1 MQFCVW
7 WNEERAIQI
16 YLRQTEVKVLTSACS
31 LNHLQ
36 WLQHVTAPLNCPAW
50 QNRTPNV
57 RQNWVKQSS
66 LPQWTKHT
74 SRPGTR
80 NLTVVSFRNSH
91 GPGAS
96 AAPLTYN
103 HSCHRISNAIPFRVF
118 LTFLSVKQNLDFFP
132 PSIHRNLF
140 CRGSIRAVFAEHNC
154 INHWRIHCVCHF
166 GICHLYLETECRR
179 LACFSI
185 LINT

>member
-132 PSIHRNLF
+132 LLFTETCSVEEVSERCLQSTTASIIEEFTAFVTLAFATYIWKPSAE
-140 CRGSIRAVFAEHNC
+140 GSPAFP
-154 INHWRIHCVCHF
+154 
-166 GICHLYLETECRR
+166 Y
-179 LACFSI
+179 
-185 LINT
+185 